1 MTGWPIWAA
10 TMSDLLANRAA
21 GTRFTMVIVVSFS
34 VMSLGLALVGLYGL
48 IAFAVRQRHFEFGV
62 RLAVGLLGSVGLV
75 RLIRSM
81 LYQMSPWDPWVFAG
95 AAILLG
101 AVGALAAWIPARR
114 ASRVDPMVAIR
125 AE

>member
-1 MTGWPIWAA
+1 
-10 TMSDLLANRAA
+10 MSDLLANRAA

-48 IAFAVRQRHFEFGV
+48 IAFAVRQHHFEFGV